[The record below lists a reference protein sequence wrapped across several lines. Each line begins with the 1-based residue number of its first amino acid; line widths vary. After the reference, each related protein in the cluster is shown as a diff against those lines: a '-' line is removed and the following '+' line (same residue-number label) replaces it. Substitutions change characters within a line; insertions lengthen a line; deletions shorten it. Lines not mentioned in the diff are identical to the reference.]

1 MAFLIISNFGAFT
14 QYLSESEVS
23 SGGRPSRK
31 YMSENLIMEL
41 IFFFYCTVAVLFSQ
55 ILDHNG
61 IRDNNQPLNHT
72 IGVQF
77 DSINNI
83 PISSH
88 LVMESINRNLTR
100 EIEN

>member
-1 MAFLIISNFGAFT
+1 MIADVNCI
-14 QYLSESEVS
+14 
-23 SGGRPSRK
+23 
-31 YMSENLIMEL
+31 
-41 IFFFYCTVAVLFSQ
+41 VALLFSQ

-61 IRDNNQPLNHT
+61 MRDNSRCTQEPTPLNHT
-72 IGVQF
+72 IVVQF